1 MKATVDNTVKAQSE
15 AVLLQFSLD
24 NPKGALRRLIDEL
37 KEEHGDLEK
46 ALAQQVQT
54 VVQEFS
60 LDREDSAL
68 SRLVKQVDK
77 AQSRISSEFS
87 LDNASSG
94 LSRLSKL
101 IQDAAKDQ
109 RDQAQ
114 GLQDKVLE
122 LLTRIDTRRQ
132 EQERSTT
139 HGLVFE
145 EAVGEALKGIMASS
159 GDVVTN
165 VGTTAG
171 LIPRNKVGD
180 FTVTL
185 SDDCAAPGAVIV
197 VEAKEDAS
205 YGLSDMLSEAQ
216 EACRNRGAGICLF
229 VVSKARTPA
238 DLPTFARH
246 GQTVVVVWDA
256 KDPATDIVLK
266 AGLSCAK
273 ALSVRA
279 ARRSAT
285 ETASVQILD
294 KAIGAIR
301 KQMEGFDEIRTSAT
315 TVESAGKKIGS
326 RAQIMQEQIIRQLD
340 AFDHEFVKF
349 KEGGSPQ

>member
-1 MKATVDNTVKAQSE
+1 
-15 AVLLQFSLD
+15 
-24 NPKGALRRLIDEL
+24 
-37 KEEHGDLEK
+37 
-46 ALAQQVQT
+46 
-54 VVQEFS
+54 
-60 LDREDSAL
+60 
-68 SRLVKQVDK
+68 VKQVDK

-94 LSRLSKL
+94 LSRLSRL

-229 VVSKARTPA
+229 VVSKARAPA
-238 DLPTFARH
+238 DLPTFERH

-340 AFDHEFVKF
+340 AFDQEFVKF
-349 KEGGSPQ
+349 KEGGPPQ